1 MEFEKGRYLK
11 PDELTKI
18 LGVSERVLSRWRN
31 EGVKNTIPFVKLGK
45 FVLYDKVDVLEYLET
60 QKKY

>member
-11 PDELTKI
+11 PDELAKI